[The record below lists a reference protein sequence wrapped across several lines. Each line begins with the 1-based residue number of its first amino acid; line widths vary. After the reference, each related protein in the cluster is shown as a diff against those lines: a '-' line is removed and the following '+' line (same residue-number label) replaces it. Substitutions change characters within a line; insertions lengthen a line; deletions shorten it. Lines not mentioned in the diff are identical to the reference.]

1 MRKIIFL
8 SLLLTNIISYSFAIS
23 YSSDPKDFVNEL
35 VVDAL
40 QILKNKDF
48 QDSEKKQK
56 IKEIAVENVDIK
68 ALGLYTLGDIR
79 KSLDDEKLKKYH
91 QVFEKYF

>member
-48 QDSEKKQK
+48 QDSEKKTK
-56 IKEIAVENVDIK
+56 N
-68 ALGLYTLGDIR
+68 
-79 KSLDDEKLKKYH
+79 
-91 QVFEKYF
+91 

>member
-56 IKEIAVENVDIK
+56 IKEIAVENVDK
-68 ALGLYTLGDIR
+68 RSDI
-79 KSLDDEKLKKYH
+79 
-91 QVFEKYF
+91 